1 MRKVTLKDVIIIMQ
15 RAFNAMDKRLL
26 DHGEK
31 VSYILLKLLQA
42 DGNYTEDEILKLCT
56 VAIFHDIGAYK
67 VSERN
72 KLLDI
77 DSIAPMNHAIYG
89 SLFIKYFSPVSD
101 LYKVVLGHHFTAKE
115 IKEKDKE
122 KIPNEALLLGLADYI
137 SLVHLKHDKIEEYLI
152 ENKIRNYKKE
162 NINLYLKASETV
174 DFNKK
179 LKDNTYK
186 GELIRFFDK
195 KSISREEIIAY
206 VKMLTYAIDFRSES
220 TVKHTII
227 VQAMSYEIA
236 KLLNFDDDLCVKIK
250 LSAMIHDIGKIATP
264 INILEKPGKLTEEE
278 FEVMKDHAMIGYKIL
293 SNLDIDDV
301 RDIAMAHHEK
311 LDGTGYP
318 FGLKAEQISR
328 DARIVAIADI
338 FSALMGARSYKNE
351 FSKDRIIEILK
362 NMANSN
368 KIDYNIV
375 QLVIENYDY
384 IVERVKEETDGLI
397 KIYENIKSEYVDLLN
412 KFL

>member
-42 DGNYTEDEILKLCT
+42 DGKYTEDEILKLCT

-115 IKEKDKE
+115 IKEKDSE
-122 KIPNEALLLGLADYI
+122 NIPNEALLLGLADYI
-137 SLVHLKHDKIEEYLI
+137 SLVHLRHDKIEESLI
-152 ENKIRNYKKE
+152 ENKIKEYKKE

-179 LKDNTYK
+179 LIDNTYK
-186 GELIRFFDK
+186 DELIRFFDK
-195 KSISREEIIAY
+195 KSISREEII
-206 VKMLTYAIDFRSES
+206 
-220 TVKHTII
+220 
-227 VQAMSYEIA
+227 
-236 KLLNFDDDLCVKIK
+236 
-250 LSAMIHDIGKIATP
+250 
-264 INILEKPGKLTEEE
+264 
-278 FEVMKDHAMIGYKIL
+278 
-293 SNLDIDDV
+293 
-301 RDIAMAHHEK
+301 
-311 LDGTGYP
+311 
-318 FGLKAEQISR
+318 
-328 DARIVAIADI
+328 
-338 FSALMGARSYKNE
+338 
-351 FSKDRIIEILK
+351 
-362 NMANSN
+362 
-368 KIDYNIV
+368 
-375 QLVIENYDY
+375 
-384 IVERVKEETDGLI
+384 
-397 KIYENIKSEYVDLLN
+397 
-412 KFL
+412 